1 MKQVKRLNQERTMN
15 NFLSTKKDNY
25 LNCKTYRLFIFSM
38 LTMLFLIPTPLYAQH
53 DGGGKTLILYYS
65 LTGNTKACCE
75 ALQKA
80 VGTDIL
86 EIKDL
91 VDRSGSWGFMRSAF
105 GSMLAMLTD
114 IEPENPD
121 LSSYPNIILAS
132 PIWTGKLSMA
142 IRTLIDKNS
151 FDGKKIVIFTTT
163 NAYEQ
168 EKYKEKSK
176 DLVREV
182 GGEVVGYHQV
192 LAKEE
197 INGDKVDRTKE
208 QLVEDTLKFVPEIQK
223 AFSLQKSS
231 VPVSSITPQ

>member
-1 MKQVKRLNQERTMN
+1 MN
-15 NFLSTKKDNY
+15 IFLYTKKDNY
-25 LNCKTYRLFIFSM
+25 LHCRTYRLFIFFIV
-38 LTMLFLIPTPLYAQH
+38 TMLFLIPTPLSAQQ
-53 DGGGKTLILYYS
+53 DGGGKILILYYS

-75 ALQKA
+75 ALRQSLGA
-80 VGTDIL
+80 DII

-91 VDRSGSWGFMRSAF
+91 SDRSGRWGFFKTAI
-105 GSMLAMLTD
+105 GSLLNIHTD

-142 IRTLIDKNS
+142 IRTLIDKNR
-151 FDGKKIVIFTTT
+151 FNEKKVVIFTTT

-176 DLVREV
+176 DLLREV
-182 GGEVVGYHQV
+182 GGEVVGYYQV
-192 LAKEE
+192 LAKDET
-197 INGDKVDRTKE
+197 NGEKVDRTKE